1 MFRCATSLFRYYSKS
16 NYNAGS
22 NKITIRC
29 ANSAFKESI
38 SIKIGTQCVHVASQQ
53 KHQLTI
59 KDKILIK
66 HKAINAILFVF
77 FTIPAMQLLD
87 LV

>member
-1 MFRCATSLFRYYSKS
+1 MRTIALFILQVYTVLRVL
-16 NYNAGS
+16 NF
-22 NKITIRC
+22 
-29 ANSAFKESI
+29 SAKEKRQYETPI
-38 SIKIGTQCVHVASQQ
+38 HIQKIGSQCVHVASQQ

-59 KDKILIK
+59 KDRILIK

>member
-1 MFRCATSLFRYYSKS
+1 MFLYAPDSDVLNIFCEQVEDHRFSK
-16 NYNAGS
+16 
-22 NKITIRC
+22 
-29 ANSAFKESI
+29 
-38 SIKIGTQCVHVASQQ
+38 KIGTQCVHVASQQ

-59 KDKILIK
+59 KDRILIK